1 MRHDY
6 DCLKR
11 PVLLSHVGLADAV
24 SSEVG
29 NVEGANAHFILV
41 FSALIEFASVFT
53 VAQIFIL
60 GRGSKVCELYRVCK
74 YTT

>member
-1 MRHDY
+1 MPFRLRLGT
-6 DCLKR
+6 LKER
-11 PVLLSHVGLADAV
+11 MPISY
-24 SSEVG
+24 S
-29 NVEGANAHFILV
+29 F

>member
-1 MRHDY
+1 LDTHQSRRREEEKKKGSQPSFPQCMRHDY

-41 FSALIEFASVFT
+41 FFCID
-53 VAQIFIL
+53 
-60 GRGSKVCELYRVCK
+60 
-74 YTT
+74 